1 MGALSAED
9 LRKLKTNKRSSASF
23 SSSTG
28 DASNLVLP
36 FGKNMM
42 AINDAL
48 GMHLEA
54 RGKT

>member
-9 LRKLKTNKRSSASF
+9 LRKLKANKRSSASF

-54 RGKT
+54 RG